1 MMWKIFVVIALVVCV
16 AIPSLEADNHKKC
29 DQTCNKGTYI
39 VKLTNNPNCTT
50 SCAQCPEFTFTNT
63 TNATRCMR
71 CPQKQVSD
79 PMRTKCQKY
88 EISIYSFGRPAGII
102 TLVSLAIFVF
112 VLGMAFVVFA
122 KNQKHELVIMCG
134 YRTLCLFLFGCL
146 CVVLSPVPLLA
157 QPHVAA
163 CSAYI
168 ALFNMG
174 LTIIFAVLISRSGY
188 LNSFYGEDDETVR
201 TSCGP
206 KPRLVS
212 IVIVVVVQLL
222 LLLIGLTSDAPETME
237 LKTGIWNIYYL
248 ESSNWASIIFWIS
261 FAYNVLLSLVGNFL
275 SCSSTQMDERC
286 QELKHVLVSYLMFY
300 VVALLQV
307 G

>member
-1 MMWKIFVVIALVVCV
+1 MWNVLVVISLVVCV

-50 SCAQCPEFTFTNT
+50 SCVQCPEFTFTNT

-88 EISIYSFGRPAGII
+88 AISIYSFGRPAGVI
-102 TLVSLAIFVF
+102 TLVSLAVFVF
-112 VLGMAFVVFA
+112 ILGMAFVVFA

-212 IVIVVVVQLL
+212 IVIVVVGQPL

-248 ESSNWASIIFWIS
+248 ECSNWASIIFWIS